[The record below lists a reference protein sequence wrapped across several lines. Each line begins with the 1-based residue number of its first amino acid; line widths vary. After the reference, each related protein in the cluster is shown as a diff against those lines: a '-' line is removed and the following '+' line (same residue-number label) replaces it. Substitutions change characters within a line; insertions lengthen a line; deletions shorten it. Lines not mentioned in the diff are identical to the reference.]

1 VFCARCGEQIPD
13 ASETCPLCGREPSI
27 HIDPPAPLP
36 PVSYPRAT
44 AQTLP
49 AVIGP
54 SGVGGWLLLF
64 CVILTILAPLPML
77 MRASTGWRF
86 IPRYLFDDLRLLY
99 GIVVGGALWAKQPI
113 SLMLL
118 RIYFIIAAAA
128 AVLGVLN
135 LIATALR
142 IHMSLLRMPGF
153 TPVLEYVGITLL
165 WFAYF
170 RRSVRVRNT
179 YGSNL

>member
-1 VFCARCGEQIPD
+1 
-13 ASETCPLCGREPSI
+13 
-27 HIDPPAPLP
+27 
-36 PVSYPRAT
+36 VSYPRAT

-54 SGVGGWLLLF
+54 SGIGGWLLF
-64 CVILTILAPLPML
+64 YCISLTILAPLNIL
-77 MRASTGWRF
+77 MRASTGWRLTS
-86 IPRYLFDDLRLLY
+86 PYLLNDLAVLY
-99 GIVVGGALWAKQPI
+99 GMVVGAALWLKQPI

-118 RIYFIIAAAA
+118 RIYFIIAAAT

-142 IHMSLLRMPGF
+142 GHVSLFLIPGF
-153 TPVLEYVGITLL
+153 TPVLASSGFILL

-170 RRSVRVRNT
+170 RKSARVRNT